1 MASNKEREAFSEP
14 ERKLEPP
21 VDTMYRSTDS
31 NQPTAPPPPT
41 GNANDIEA
49 APPYDPS
56 KPQEYDSE
64 LPTYQ
69 QALHDPTV
77 PPPTYDSL
85 YGKIKDVKKK
95 STGIADFLMKILET
109 LVSTMCFTILLGIVI
124 AIPVSMIAIG
134 SIHISNCPAERYIP
148 IYLIVAGCFGLWRNL
163 TSFIPRFCKDDKE
176 AKGEEEGEK
185 KSKSGRYLHLID
197 CFLLAWFIAGNVWI
211 YQIYGHIDYTDPTSN
226 DYCHHTVYTF
236 AFWITTSVYI
246 VIGSMC
252 FCICCG
258 SCVAFFLG

>member
-1 MASNKEREAFSEP
+1 MASNKENEAFAQS
-14 ERKLEPP
+14 ERKLEP
-21 VDTMYRSTDS
+21 
-31 NQPTAPPPPT
+31 TAPPPPPPT

-56 KPQEYDSE
+56 QPQVYDSE

-95 STGIADFLMKILET
+95 STGVADFLMKILET

-124 AIPVSMIAIG
+124 AIPISMIAIG
-134 SIHISNCPAERYIP
+134 SIHLSDCPAERYIP
-148 IYLIVAGCFGLWRNL
+148 IYLIVAGCFGLLRNL
-163 TSFIPRFCKDDKE
+163 ISFVPRFCKDDKE
-176 AKGEEEGEK
+176 GGEEEGEK
-185 KSKSGRYLHLID
+185 KKKSGGYLHLID

-211 YQIYGHIDYTDPTSN
+211 YQLYGHINYTDSTS
-226 DYCHHTVYTF
+226 DEYCHSTLYLF